1 MMRFAIHYKGKE
13 VMIDVTSWEST
24 INNRIE
30 FYAVF
35 ADQQE
40 TFVNFVKRTDKSVIT
55 EVSSSAD
62 LTSDI
67 KSTIKE
73 KLLYISQHHNQ

>member
-1 MMRFAIHYKGKE
+1 MRFSINYNEKE
-13 VMIDVTSWEST
+13 VMIDVTSWESA

-40 TFVNFVKRTDKSVIT
+40 TFINFVKRTDQLIIT

-62 LTSDI
+62 LTPDI
-67 KSTIKE
+67 KSIIKE
-73 KLLYISQHHNQ
+73 KLLYISQHHNL